1 MTWGDG
7 SIYKGNWEN
16 GVQNGLGVMVFS
28 SGLKKA
34 GTFKDNV
41 LMELLTSPEKID
53 QQEAAKGAILPEPF
67 KLELETFI

>member
-1 MTWGDG
+1 
-7 SIYKGNWEN
+7 
-16 GVQNGLGVMVFS
+16 MVFA

-53 QQEAAKGAILPEPF
+53 QQAAVKGANLPEPF